1 VKRRSGQLGCRVTA
15 RVRLIAKTV
24 AAFSALTLATS
35 CSSGTAPLP
44 PVAGNYI
51 VTVTVT
57 WSAAGDSVQSHT
69 LQPGSFLLDSA
80 SRTGSFVGGYEI
92 GGVTGEMAGQEA
104 ANGSLRFSSFG
115 SYNSAPR
122 PPLENDELVAEVLPG
137 CDWSTAANGEMTAQ
151 VVHSAGGAASSVTFT
166 GSVQVQCTVSGSSS
180 PVTSTVTL
188 TGSGAQ
194 SSGGLYP

>member
-1 VKRRSGQLGCRVTA
+1 
-15 RVRLIAKTV
+15 
-24 AAFSALTLATS
+24 
-35 CSSGTAPLP
+35 
-44 PVAGNYI
+44 
-51 VTVTVT
+51 
-57 WSAAGDSVQSHT
+57 
-69 LQPGSFLLDSA
+69 
-80 SRTGSFVGGYEI
+80 
-92 GGVTGEMAGQEA
+92 
-104 ANGSLRFSSFG
+104 
-115 SYNSAPR
+115 
-122 PPLENDELVAEVLPG
+122 VAEVLPG